1 MNKLILFLLFPLVL
15 VSYRQGPRPAADP
28 VKVAA
33 IFATS
38 GDAREDN
45 SSAVKGVKY
54 AVDYFN
60 KHGGINGRMID
71 LTVID
76 NKSTLEG
83 SRLAAEE
90 AVKEHVTA
98 IIGCGWSSHSME
110 VAAVA
115 QKNRLPMIT
124 NVASSPAVTQVG
136 NYIFRVCFTDP
147 YQGKFMALFAR
158 NDMKASTAVIFQQ
171 NTGEYSPG
179 LAQQFT
185 VTFEGAGGK
194 VLKLIPYTIESPD
207 FTEYLK
213 EVKQLAPDVIFFPGH
228 YETGRI
234 MKQARLMGIQSVFL
248 GADGWGTPGFFKEGG
263 GYIDNAYYDSHW
275 DLEDTSRVS
284 RDFVKGF
291 GVNEFTIAPAALAF
305 DAVGV
310 LVDACRKVNDLSDPE
325 ALRKTI
331 AATANYPG
339 VTGMITLN
347 ENRDPIDKKAVIIKI
362 EHGQQR
368 FYK

>member
-1 MNKLILFLLFPLVL
+1 MNKLILCLLFTFVL
-15 VSYRQGPRPAADP
+15 VPSRQSKGNDP
-28 VKVAA
+28 GTVKIAA

-38 GDAREDN
+38 GDARDDN
-45 SSAVKGVKY
+45 SSAVAGVKY
-54 AVDYFN
+54 AAAYYN
-60 KHGGINGRMID
+60 KHGGINGRRID
-71 LTVID
+71 LIVFD

-83 SRLAAEE
+83 SRQAAEE
-90 AVKEHVTA
+90 AVKAHVLA

-115 QKNRLPMIT
+115 QRNRLPMIT

-147 YQGKFMALFAR
+147 YQGKFMALFAW
-158 NDMKASTAVIFQQ
+158 NDIKAKTAVIFQQ

-179 LAQQFT
+179 LAKQFT
-185 VTFEGAGGK
+185 ATFENAGGK

-213 EVKQLAPDVIFFPGH
+213 EVKRLAPDVIFFPGH

-248 GADGWGTPGFFKEGG
+248 GADGWGTPGFFQEGG
-263 GYIDNAYYDSHW
+263 SYIDNAYYDSHW
-275 DLEDTSRVS
+275 DLADTSRAS
-284 RDFVKGF
+284 RDFVKDF
-291 GVNEFTIAPAALAF
+291 GNNEYTIAPAALAF

-310 LVDACRKVNDLSDPE
+310 LVKACSTVSDLGDPE
-325 ALRKTI
+325 ALRKAI

-339 VTGMITLN
+339 VTGTITLN